1 MNKQHILIILTLASS
16 TILCAPPSQANEQSK
31 MTITGTVLPQCSFI
45 MLNNIPSI
53 NSSLA
58 KSIDS
63 PEIPLD
69 PTLVSN
75 NKPKSETTSIGTEK
89 SIYESILVSNHQP
102 IVKFQLIGNHGAL
115 TTICNTSST
124 LSVSIDKAASQ
135 MNNSDVK
142 IRFAIGG
149 TGIYEQ
155 AHQDNKYQETITF
168 NSNGVT
174 SATGDTALVEVNL
187 PETNTNPIFVYA
199 SLTAQ

>member
-1 MNKQHILIILTLASS
+1 MNKQHIFIILALTSYNTTLYAH
-16 TILCAPPSQANEQSK
+16 PSQANEQGK
-31 MTITGTVLPQCSFI
+31 MTISGTVLPQCSFV

-53 NSSLA
+53 NSNLA
-58 KSIDS
+58 ELIDS
-63 PEIPLD
+63 QKLPTD
-69 PTLVSN
+69 PILVSN
-75 NKPKSETTSIGTEK
+75 PASTSIVTEK

-124 LSVSIDKAASQ
+124 LSVSIDKAATQ
-135 MNNSDVK
+135 INNSDVK

-155 AHQDNKYQETITF
+155 AHQDNKYQETIIF
-168 NSNGVT
+168 NSHGVT